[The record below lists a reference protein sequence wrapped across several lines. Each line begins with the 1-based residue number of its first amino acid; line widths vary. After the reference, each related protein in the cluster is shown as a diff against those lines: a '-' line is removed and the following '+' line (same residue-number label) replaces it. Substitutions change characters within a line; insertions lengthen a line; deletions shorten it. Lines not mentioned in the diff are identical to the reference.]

1 MQDLDDQ
8 SKYESL
14 RGHYL
19 LASLRKR
26 GFTWTSID
34 GLGPVEPD
42 NQICA
47 FLGSIDLNFNVV
59 ATYLELEAK
68 ERESKLKARSDELT
82 QKRIA
87 FEAA

>member
-1 MQDLDDQ
+1 M
-8 SKYESL
+8 
-14 RGHYL
+14 
-19 LASLRKR
+19 
-26 GFTWTSID
+26 
-34 GLGPVEPD
+34 EPD